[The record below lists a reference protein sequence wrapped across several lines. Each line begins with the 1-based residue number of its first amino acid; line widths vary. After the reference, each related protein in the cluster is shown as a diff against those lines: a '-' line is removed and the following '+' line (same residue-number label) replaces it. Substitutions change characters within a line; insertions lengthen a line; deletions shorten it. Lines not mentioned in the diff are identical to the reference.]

1 MPDPA
6 YRLDMTRRSGRH
18 RSLLLPIVATTAS
31 LVLWLPAATAQVT
44 GGAPRPAET
53 PASALRDD
61 DLSAGGLDR
70 VLAAAFR
77 IDVADAQVRLDFRPA
92 DNRVTGRATLRFRM
106 REGQRRAL
114 FHFNPTREMGT
125 ADEQRLITAVRLDG
139 RALVPRS
146 LRIIRAAPG
155 AEPAFEI
162 GRRLAPGRTHTL
174 SVSWDA
180 PATPGRDGRLFPMFD
195 DTEGPSG
202 ETETMWP
209 TVSSPEELTR
219 HRLVVRVH
227 AERPYRLIGSGR
239 VTRQPDPRAQTWTV
253 DTERAVSSSN
263 VFLAAVPADQ
273 VESVSFRAG
282 GVPVTMLSDQR
293 RDSTQR
299 ARRIAERTILA
310 LIRELGP
317 FPMPRMQILLT
328 GWDSGMEY
336 YGATRTGWDSL
347 SHELAHMYF
356 ATTAVNRTWRDTW
369 IDEAITTWWDERDD
383 IEPIGWD
390 YRGRLAVGRP
400 PAAPGFDEDAYGAG
414 ARVMAR
420 IARELGG
427 DREMLDFLADVYRR
441 RAYRPFTTADFV
453 GDVLAAQDR
462 ITRADLERWLYGH

>member
-1 MPDPA
+1 
-6 YRLDMTRRSGRH
+6 MTRPRSVLAC
-18 RSLLLPIVATTAS
+18 LLAATVS
-31 LVLWLPAATAQVT
+31 AATAVAPARAR
-44 GGAPRPAET
+44 GVSPRPVGVTATSVAGDDLT
-53 PASALRDD
+53 PA
-61 DLSAGGLDR
+61 GLDR
-70 VLAAAFR
+70 IHAAAFR
-77 IDVADAQVRLDFRPA
+77 IDVTDERVRLDFRPA
-92 DNRVTGRATLRFRM
+92 DNRVSGTATLKFQM
-106 REGQRRAL
+106 RPGQSRAL
-114 FHFNPTREMGT
+114 FHFNPSRELGAGAERHLLT
-125 ADEQRLITAVRLDG
+125 GVRLDG
-139 RALVPRS
+139 NTLDPRS
-146 LRIIRAAPG
+146 LRIIRSAPG

-162 GRRLAPGRTHTL
+162 DRRLERGRTHTL

-227 AERPYRLIGSGR
+227 TERPYQLIGSGR

-263 VFLAAVPADQ
+263 VFFAAVPADQ

-299 ARRIAERTILA
+299 ARRIAERTIPA

-328 GWDSGMEY
+328 GWGSGMEY

-369 IDEAITTWWDERDD
+369 IDEAITTWWDEREDT
-383 IEPIGWD
+383 EPIGWD

-462 ITRADLERWLYGH
+462 ITRADLERWLYGR